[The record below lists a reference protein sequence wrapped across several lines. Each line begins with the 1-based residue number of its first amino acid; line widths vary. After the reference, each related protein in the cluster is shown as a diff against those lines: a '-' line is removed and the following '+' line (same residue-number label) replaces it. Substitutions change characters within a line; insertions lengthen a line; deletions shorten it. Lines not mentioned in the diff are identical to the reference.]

1 MTNIATP
8 NLLDLIEMNAT
19 NDPQLWVAEFSA
31 ANDEGAPSDALPPT
45 APLVQSL
52 AGRVAALSICSDEG
66 PIISADGDLS
76 VRAFD
81 YSVCSDEISD
91 GG

>member
-1 MTNIATP
+1 MTNVATP

-31 ANDEGAPSDALPPT
+31 ANDEGAPSDSVPPG
-45 APLVQSL
+45 PLVQSL

-76 VRAFD
+76 ARAFD
-81 YSVCSDEISD
+81 YSVCSDEGSD
-91 GG
+91 G

>member
-1 MTNIATP
+1 MTNFATP

-19 NDPQLWVAEFSA
+19 SDSNLWVAEFSA
-31 ANDEGAPSDALPPT
+31 ANDEGAPSDSLPP

-52 AGRVAALSICSDEG
+52 VGRVAALSICSDEG

-76 VRAFD
+76 ARAFD
-81 YSVCSDEISD
+81 YSVCSDEGSD
-91 GG
+91 G